1 MLQEADAKMELGV
14 RKLTVIPRR
23 ERRRREQDGIGRGS
37 DRNAD
42 LKKARPAQRGALE
55 QRCLGDKSGLGQGR
69 PEPRQNPCG
78 PQSLAGGYLGRKWP
92 QLSSAAQRDPE
103 GGW

>member
-14 RKLTVIPRR
+14 RKLRVIPWR
-23 ERRRREQDGIGRGS
+23 ERRRREKDGTGRGS
-37 DRNAD
+37 
-42 LKKARPAQRGALE
+42 QHGALE
-55 QRCLGDKSGLGQGR
+55 QRCPGDKSSLGQGW

-78 PQSLAGGYLGRKWP
+78 PQSMAGGYPERKWP
-92 QLSSAAQRDPE
+92 QLSSVAQRDPE